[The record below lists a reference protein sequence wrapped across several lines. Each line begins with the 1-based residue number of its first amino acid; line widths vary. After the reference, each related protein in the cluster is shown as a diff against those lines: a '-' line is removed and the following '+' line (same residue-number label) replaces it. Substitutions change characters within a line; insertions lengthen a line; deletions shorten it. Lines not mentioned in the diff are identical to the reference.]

1 MDSAVLLDLLGNE
14 NRRRI
19 LRLLSRKSCYV
30 TEISEYLGVSPKAV
44 IDHLRKLEEA
54 GLIESNT
61 DEKRRKYFRISRSLR
76 LEVNVSPYGF
86 GAKSAYPANPGL
98 DMSGRCPHLSIEI
111 DHPKRSGSG
120 DDERT
125 DDDGSESTSSKNGSI
140 DHQKHGGSSISETE
154 FGDGTGEIQTNGVK
168 NDRSNVSI
176 AGHTSDSEAGKRDGP
191 NGSEA
196 GQRGDPNDSDPLE
209 ESAGLADLA
218 MEYDR
223 LRELDRELSLAQ
235 RWVHGR
241 IEAVLSRIDDRFG
254 LDADSR
260 FYAEII
266 AAVVE
271 TDGTPESVAAEV
283 GTPPDVA
290 EDALARL
297 RGAGLLAREGDR
309 FVVR

>member
-1 MDSAVLLDLLGNE
+1 MAIANLTSMDSAVLLDLLGNE

-54 GLIESNT
+54 GLIESTT

-111 DHPKRSGSG
+111 DRPDREALDG
-120 DDERT
+120 DVDDRT
-125 DDDGSESTSSKNGSI
+125 GGSE
-140 DHQKHGGSSISETE
+140 
-154 FGDGTGEIQTNGVK
+154 TGRP
-168 NDRSNVSI
+168 D
-176 AGHTSDSEAGKRDGP
+176 
-191 NGSEA
+191 
-196 GQRGDPNDSDPLE
+196 DPADLQDLE
-209 ESAGLADLA
+209 EPTDLADLA

-254 LDADSR
+254 LEADSR
-260 FYAEII
+260 FYAEVI

-283 GTPPDVA
+283 GSPPDVA

-297 RGAGLLAREGDR
+297 RGAGLLARDGDR